1 MGIFPDLEIIQWAW
15 IILAALLIGISK
27 TGISGLLTLVIPI
40 LATVFGGKA
49 STGII
54 LPMLIVGDIL
64 AVFYYKKNT
73 RKEDIIKLLPWTFM
87 GLIVGLVI
95 GGYINDDQFKML
107 IALSVLLCLFLLI
120 YFEKKG
126 DQLKIPDKMW
136 LHALVGIISGF
147 TSMIGNAAGPI
158 FSVYL
163 LAKGMNKMNFLGM
176 TAWFFFIVNV
186 TKLPLQVFIWHN
198 ITIQT
203 FVLTGLMIPFI
214 GIGAILG
221 VFIIKRINEKV
232 FRYLIIVMTAIV
244 SLKLFF

>member
-1 MGIFPDLEIIQWAW
+1 MEIFPDLELVQWLW
-15 IILAALLIGISK
+15 VILAALLIGVSK

-40 LATVFGGKA
+40 LAAVFGGKA

-54 LPMLIVGDIL
+54 LPMLIVGDVFAL
-64 AVFYYKKNT
+64 FYYKHNAK
-73 RKEDIIKLLPWTFM
+73 REDILKLLPWTFM
-87 GLIVGLVI
+87 GLIFGLII
-95 GGYINDDQFKML
+95 GGYINDEQFKSL

-126 DQLKIPDKMW
+126 DQLKIPDKTW
-136 LHALVGIISGF
+136 LHASVGILAGF

-163 LAKGMNKMNFLGM
+163 LAKGVDKVNFLGM

-186 TKLPLQVFIWHN
+186 TKLPMQVFIWHN
-198 ITIQT
+198 IMVQT

-214 GIGAILG
+214 GIGAVFG
-221 VFIIKRINEKV
+221 AFIIKRINEKA
-232 FRYLIIVMTAIV
+232 FRYLIIGMTAIV
-244 SLKLFF
+244 ALKLFF

>member
-1 MGIFPDLEIIQWAW
+1 MEIFPDLETGQWAW

-27 TGISGLLTLVIPI
+27 TGIGGLLTLVIPI
-40 LATVFGGKA
+40 LAAVFGGKA

-54 LPMLIVGDIL
+54 LPMLIVGDVF
-64 AVFYYKKNT
+64 AVFYYKHNAK
-73 RKEDIIKLLPWTFM
+73 REDIIKLLPWTFM
-87 GLIVGLVI
+87 GLIFGLII
-95 GGYINDDQFKML
+95 GGYINDEQFKSL

-126 DQLKIPDKMW
+126 DQLKIPDKTW
-136 LHALVGIISGF
+136 LHALVGILSGF

-163 LAKGMNKMNFLGM
+163 LAKGVNKVNFLGM

-186 TKLPLQVFIWHN
+186 TKLPMQVFIWHN
-198 ITIQT
+198 ITVQT

-214 GIGAILG
+214 GIGAVFG
-221 VFIIKRINEKV
+221 AFIIKRINEKS
-232 FRYLIIVMTAIV
+232 FRYLIIAMTAIV
-244 SLKLFF
+244 SVKLFF

>member
-1 MGIFPDLEIIQWAW
+1 MEIFPDLETGQWAW

-27 TGISGLLTLVIPI
+27 TGIGGLLTLVIPI
-40 LATVFGGKA
+40 LAAVFGGKA

-54 LPMLIVGDIL
+54 LPMLIAGDVFAL
-64 AVFYYKKNT
+64 FYYKHDAK
-73 RKEDIIKLLPWTFM
+73 REDILKLLPWTLL
-87 GLIVGLVI
+87 GLIFGLII
-95 GGYINDDQFKML
+95 GGYINDEQFKGL

-126 DQLKIPDKMW
+126 DQLKIPDKTW
-136 LHALVGIISGF
+136 LHALVGILSGF

-163 LAKGMNKMNFLGM
+163 LAKGANKVNFLGM

-186 TKLPLQVFIWHN
+186 TKLPMQVFIWHN
-198 ITIQT
+198 ITVQT

-214 GIGAILG
+214 GIGAVSG
-221 VFIIKRINEKV
+221 AFIIKRINEKA
-232 FRYLIIVMTAIV
+232 FRYLIIAMTAIV
-244 SLKLFF
+244 SVKLFF

>member
-1 MGIFPDLEIIQWAW
+1 MEIFPDLELVQWLW
-15 IILAALLIGISK
+15 VILAALLIGVSK

-40 LATVFGGKA
+40 LAAVFGGKA

-54 LPMLIVGDIL
+54 LPMLIVGDVFAL
-64 AVFYYKKNT
+64 FYYKHNAK
-73 RKEDIIKLLPWTFM
+73 REDILKLLPWTFM
-87 GLIVGLVI
+87 GLIFGLII
-95 GGYINDDQFKML
+95 GGYINDEQFKSL

-126 DQLKIPDKMW
+126 DQLKIPDKTW
-136 LHALVGIISGF
+136 LHASVGILAGF

-163 LAKGMNKMNFLGM
+163 LAKGVDKVNFLGM

-186 TKLPLQVFIWHN
+186 TKLPMQVFIWHN
-198 ITIQT
+198 ITVQT

-214 GIGAILG
+214 GIGAVFG
-221 VFIIKRINEKV
+221 AFIIKRINEKA
-232 FRYLIIVMTAIV
+232 FRYLIIGMTAIV
-244 SLKLFF
+244 ALKLFF

>member
-1 MGIFPDLEIIQWAW
+1 MEIIPDLELAQWLW
-15 IILAALLIGISK
+15 VIFAALLIGVSK

-40 LATVFGGKA
+40 LAAVFGGKA

-54 LPMLIVGDIL
+54 LPMLIVGDVFAL
-64 AVFYYKKNT
+64 FYYKHNAK
-73 RKEDIIKLLPWTFM
+73 REDILKLLPWTFM
-87 GLIVGLVI
+87 GLIFGLII
-95 GGYINDDQFKML
+95 GGYINDEQFKSL

-126 DQLKIPDKMW
+126 DQLRIPDKTW
-136 LHALVGIISGF
+136 LHASVGILSGF

-163 LAKGMNKMNFLGM
+163 LAKGVDKVNFLGM

-186 TKLPLQVFIWHN
+186 TKLPMQVFIWHN
-198 ITIQT
+198 ITVQT

-221 VFIIKRINEKV
+221 AFIIKRINEKV
-232 FRYLIIVMTAIV
+232 FRYLIIAMTAIV
-244 SLKLFF
+244 SVKLFF

>member
-1 MGIFPDLEIIQWAW
+1 MEIFPDLETGQWAW

-27 TGISGLLTLVIPI
+27 TGIGGLLTLVIPI
-40 LATVFGGKA
+40 LATVFGGKT

-54 LPMLIVGDIL
+54 LPMLITGDVFAL
-64 AVFYYKKNT
+64 FYYKHDAK
-73 RKEDIIKLLPWTFM
+73 REDILKLLPWTLL
-87 GLIVGLVI
+87 GLIFGLII
-95 GGYINDDQFKML
+95 GGYINDEQFKGL

-126 DQLKIPDKMW
+126 DQLKIPDKTW
-136 LHALVGIISGF
+136 LHALVGILSGF

-163 LAKGMNKMNFLGM
+163 LAKGANKVNFLGM

-186 TKLPLQVFIWHN
+186 TKLPMQVFIWHN
-198 ITIQT
+198 ITVQT

-214 GIGAILG
+214 GIGA
-221 VFIIKRINEKV
+221 VFGAFIVKRINEKA
-232 FRYLIIVMTAIV
+232 FRYLIIAMTAIV
-244 SLKLFF
+244 SIKLFF